1 MWYIV
6 QMLIGCTLNK
16 KKIKSNIYNRIS
28 KNEPL
33 MTYEIEFWLF
43 IILILESE
51 VYLDYYALLP
61 HIDIKIMKVST
72 NI

>member
-1 MWYIV
+1 
-6 QMLIGCTLNK
+6 
-16 KKIKSNIYNRIS
+16 
-28 KNEPL
+28 

-72 NI
+72 DI